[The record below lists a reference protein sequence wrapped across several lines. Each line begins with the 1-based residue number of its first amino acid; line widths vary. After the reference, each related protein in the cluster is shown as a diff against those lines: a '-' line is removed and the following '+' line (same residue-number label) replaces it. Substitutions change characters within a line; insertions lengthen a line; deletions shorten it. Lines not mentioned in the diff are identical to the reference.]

1 MIVVVLFAFQGAFM
15 RIELKTDEANRVML
29 RIVAENDA
37 ERFVLSTFRR
47 QVGEESLTLAEAAPV
62 LAIGPSF
69 LTFGTKP
76 FPDVKLPCSLTPE
89 QRRQVLEAIDVQTI
103 AGPQEYNPC

>member
-1 MIVVVLFAFQGAFM
+1 M

-47 QVGEESLTLAEAAPV
+47 QLGEESLTLAEAAPV